1 MSSPPARPITRRA
14 AYVALGCA
22 ATVALA
28 ACAGSSPSTVHPE
41 GSESREIA
49 NVWWLMFGLAVA
61 VYLVVAA
68 LIVYALLRG
77 RRKSTEPS
85 RLREN
90 TFIWVG
96 GVVVPA
102 VILFV
107 LGVVTVTTSNAIRK
121 PSSHALAIDV
131 TGHDWWWSVTYPDDR
146 IVTANEIHVPVGQ
159 PLDISIRSDDVIH
172 SFWVPQIAGKVDAI
186 PGQPNRLRVTV
197 EKAGTYIGECAEF
210 CGLQHAHMGFSVV
223 AESAGDFERWVTRNQ
238 QPAPEPTSD
247 LVERGELVFTSSAC
261 AGCHTIDG
269 TTAQGTRG
277 PNLTH
282 VGTRQ
287 TLGARTIPNT
297 PSEMKRWIENP
308 ATFKPGVKMPPAEL
322 SNDQV
327 EALVAYLQSR
337 K

>member
-1 MSSPPARPITRRA
+1 
-14 AYVALGCA
+14 
-22 ATVALA
+22 
-28 ACAGSSPSTVHPE
+28 
-41 GSESREIA
+41 
-49 NVWWLMFGLAVA
+49 MFGLAVA
-61 VYLVVAA
+61 VYLIVAA

-261 AGCHTIDG
+261 AGCHTIEG

-287 TLGARTIPNT
+287 TLGARTLPNT
-297 PSEMKRWIENP
+297 SSEMKRWIENP

-322 SNDQV
+322 SNDQI